1 MKKDNLAIKK
11 NIGLPDIIN
20 AVEYITAS
28 YFTGDLY
35 TPYFV
40 NESKIGAVLSYF
52 IVGYELEENESI
64 YEEYNHDNDLHDL
77 VDKFLEGSPSADRY
91 FTNIM
96 SVVMAY
102 VKEKVEYEKECRIH
116 ESQSL
121 KVIANMCEEISEL
134 KVDMD
139 MIIAAM
145 NTLGKLS
152 SDDIDKGREILDKM
166 VQADTLDPD
175 TIVDIMVKTANTN
188 DVAKNAREIID
199 AKNTEIEELKKQ
211 IEELKEHKEE

>member
-175 TIVDIMVKTANTN
+175 TIVDIMLKTANNN
-188 DVAKNAREIID
+188 DVVKNAREIID

>member
-1 MKKDNLAIKK
+1 MKKENLAIKK
-11 NIGLPDIIN
+11 HIGLPDIIN
-20 AVEYITAS
+20 AVEYISAS

-52 IVGYELEENESI
+52 ITGYELEEGENI
-64 YEEYNHDNDLHDL
+64 YEFYNHDNDLHEL
-77 VDKFLEGSPSADRY
+77 VDKFMEGSPSADRY
-91 FTNIM
+91 FVGIM
-96 SVVMAY
+96 SGVMSY
-102 VKEKVEYEKECRIH
+102 VKDKVDYEKQCRIH
-116 ESQSL
+116 DSQSM
-121 KVIANMCEEISEL
+121 KVIANMCSEISEL

-152 SDDIDKGREILDKM
+152 ADDIDKGREILDKM
-166 VQADTLDPD
+166 VQADSLDPD
-175 TIVDIMVKTANTN
+175 TIVDIMVKTANNN

-211 IEELKEHKEE
+211 IAELKEEKDS